1 MLNNVI
7 ECAREAGS
15 IALQY
20 FRQDGRIGV
29 ENKLN
34 DSDIVTVADKA
45 SETCIKQYI
54 DRYFPS
60 HSILSEESGEKSG
73 SADYRWIVDPIDGT
87 TNFFT
92 GLPFW
97 AVSIGI
103 EHKGRKEIGVVYA
116 PALDELFYAERGKGA
131 YLNGRRIHVS
141 SEDHMSRSV
150 ISTGFPV
157 DKNINPDNNMD
168 NLEVIL
174 PKVRDIRRLGSAA
187 VDMCYVAAGL
197 MQGYWEMNLHEWDIN
212 ASTLILEEA
221 GGYVTRFREDR
232 GISLVCGNRAIHDQ
246 LLSLLK
252 K

>member
-20 FRQDGRIGV
+20 FRQDGGIGV

-45 SETCIKQYI
+45 SETCIKQY
-54 DRYFPS
+54 
-60 HSILSEESGEKSG
+60 
-73 SADYRWIVDPIDGT
+73 
-87 TNFFT
+87 
-92 GLPFW
+92 
-97 AVSIGI
+97 IGI